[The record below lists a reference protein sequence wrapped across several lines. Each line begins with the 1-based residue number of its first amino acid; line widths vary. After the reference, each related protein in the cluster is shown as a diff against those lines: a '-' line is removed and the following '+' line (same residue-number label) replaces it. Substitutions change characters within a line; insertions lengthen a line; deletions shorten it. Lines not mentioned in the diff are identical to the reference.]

1 MSRRDDLIAL
11 RDAVHAGT
19 FTYGHFLSAFKD
31 NGGKPPDHHPI
42 LSSKA
47 FAACKGS
54 VDAALT
60 LLAAVLPGW
69 NVTCLDQAC
78 NLAGD
83 PWGAEVSFFDGSNP
97 GRNRKHY
104 SGHNFSTPARALL
117 LATLNAL
124 IAESDT

>member
-11 RDAVHAGT
+11 RDAVQAGT
-19 FTYGHFLSAFKD
+19 ARPHEIFNALDTPCQDMAVQINAKDATSAY
-31 NGGKPPDHHPI
+31 
-42 LSSKA
+42 
-47 FAACKGS
+47 KGS

-60 LLAAVLPGW
+60 FLAAVLPGW

-124 IAESDT
+124 IAENDA